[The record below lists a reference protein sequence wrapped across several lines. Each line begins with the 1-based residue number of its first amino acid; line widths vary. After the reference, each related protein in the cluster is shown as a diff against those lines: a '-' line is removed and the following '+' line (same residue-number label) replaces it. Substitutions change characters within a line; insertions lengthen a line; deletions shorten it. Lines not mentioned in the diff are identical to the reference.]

1 MLNYK
6 CSWSDSVYDVIKY
19 DLIYSLFVSTY
30 MIVDVSIKFMHDK
43 YEIQYNNKQ
52 MLTMH
57 FLLWMNIA

>member
-43 YEIQYNNKQ
+43 YEIQYNNK
-52 MLTMH
+52 
-57 FLLWMNIA
+57 